1 MLKINTIKSM
11 FSKNTNKVAEAVTKK
26 ATVVTKPAANNTN
39 GAEALA
45 NQGRAMVHGAYQKPE
60 ATVIKLNRP
69 PPPAASGINQGAGG
83 GDHNYGDLAK
93 ESPEWFDSW
102 GNNASEGKLPSSRS
116 LWD

>member
-45 NQGRAMVHGAYQKPE
+45 NQGRAMVHSAYQKPE
-60 ATVIKLNRP
+60 ATVIKINRNKFVATSGAGRP
-69 PPPAASGINQGAGG
+69 PLDGAG
-83 GDHNYGDLAK
+83 DDDFTKKSSSWYNA
-93 ESPEWFDSW
+93 WDS
-102 GNNASEGKLPSSRS
+102 NVSEGGLPTSKS